1 MINLSKSLA
10 SPRWLGALRTPAR
23 RLLVAGVMG
32 WVGCAL
38 AASAQESSGP
48 APAGQA
54 PAEQPLAGQAT
65 AGQTPSGQPS
75 SAQGLEAV
83 AEHEA
88 ALEQLQAHLRDLRA
102 SIDDNLRYRDAL
114 LEELRRFERDIDDLG
129 RANRELEALVA
140 EQQAAL
146 VGTAARLQALRA
158 DLEQA
163 RAALADLVRT
173 AYGMGHGDQI
183 RLLLGQEAPRR
194 AERLFGYYRIIAAA
208 RAARVV
214 EIQALEQDLQ
224 RLEQREREDTARLA
238 RLAARQD
245 RTRQRLSSALDARAA
260 VFADLE
266 QLIADEQIQAT
277 ALSADAEALR
287 ALIAR
292 LKRSA
297 EIAAEAEF
305 APAALS
311 ERRGRLAWPLRSA
324 SVLRGFGEGR
334 EHDALHADGV
344 LLAAE
349 AGAEVHAVHHGRV
362 VYADWLRGFGMLL
375 VIDHGGGYMTLY
387 GHNRT
392 LMKEVGEWVGAGD
405 LIALAGSSGGAERN
419 ALYFAIR
426 HQGRAIDPG
435 HWCRSAR

>member
-1 MINLSKSLA
+1 
-10 SPRWLGALRTPAR
+10 
-23 RLLVAGVMG
+23 
-32 WVGCAL
+32 
-38 AASAQESSGP
+38 
-48 APAGQA
+48 
-54 PAEQPLAGQAT
+54 
-65 AGQTPSGQPS
+65 SGQ
-75 SAQGLEAV
+75 GLAAV

-88 ALEQLQAHLRDLRA
+88 ALEQLQGRLRGLRE

-114 LEELRRFERDIDDLG
+114 LVELRRFERDIGDLG

-140 EQQAAL
+140 DQQAAL
-146 VGTAARLQALRA
+146 LGTEARLQALRA
-158 DLEQA
+158 DLERA

-183 RLLLGQEAPRR
+183 RLLLGQEDPRR
-194 AERLFGYYRIIAAA
+194 AERLFGYYRIVAAA
-208 RAARVV
+208 RAARVE
-214 EIQALEQDLQ
+214 EIRALEQDLR

-238 RLAARQD
+238 RLATRQD
-245 RTRQRLSSALDARAA
+245 RTRQRLSNALAARAA

-266 QLIADEQIQAT
+266 QLIADEQTQAS
-277 ALSADAEALR
+277 ALGADAEALR

-305 APAALS
+305 APATLS
-311 ERRGRLAWPLRSA
+311 ERRGRLAWPLRPTR
-324 SVLRGFGEGR
+324 VLRGFGEGR
-334 EHDALHADGV
+334 EQGALHADGV

-405 LIALAGSSGGAERN
+405 LIALAGSSGGAEHN

-426 HQGRAIDPG
+426 HRGRAIDPG
-435 HWCRSAR
+435 HWCRSAS

>member
-1 MINLSKSLA
+1 MVRL
-10 SPRWLGALRTPAR
+10 
-23 RLLVAGVMG
+23 LLVAGVLG
-32 WVGCAL
+32 WVGGAG
-38 AASAQESSGP
+38 AASARESTGQASSG
-48 APAGQA
+48 
-54 PAEQPLAGQAT
+54 QP
-65 AGQTPSGQPS
+65 PSGQ
-75 SAQGLEAV
+75 GLAAV

-88 ALEQLQAHLRDLRA
+88 ALEQLQGRLRGLRE

-114 LEELRRFERDIDDLG
+114 LVELRRFERDIGDLG

-140 EQQAAL
+140 DQQAAL
-146 VGTAARLQALRA
+146 LGTEARLQALRA
-158 DLEQA
+158 DLERA

-183 RLLLGQEAPRR
+183 RLLLGQEDPRR
-194 AERLFGYYRIIAAA
+194 AERLFGYYRIVAAA
-208 RAARVV
+208 RAARVE
-214 EIQALEQDLQ
+214 EIRALEQDLR

-238 RLAARQD
+238 RLATRQD
-245 RTRQRLSSALDARAA
+245 RTRQRLSNALAARAA

-266 QLIADEQIQAT
+266 QLIADEQTQAS

-305 APAALS
+305 APATLS
-311 ERRGRLAWPLRSA
+311 ERRGRLAWPLRPTR
-324 SVLRGFGEGR
+324 VLRGFGEGR
-334 EHDALHADGV
+334 EQGALHADGV

-405 LIALAGSSGGAERN
+405 LIALAGSSGGAEHN

-426 HQGRAIDPG
+426 HRGRAIDPG
-435 HWCRSAR
+435 HWCRSAS